1 MAGRVFTFG
10 KYKGE
15 RVDIVIEKDPDYVI
29 WADRNIDF
37 FSISGEE
44 FVRLSGA
51 LYERAQRSGP
61 QPAPDDEQL
70 PDFGCATIEDLEA
83 YDKSFDEL

>member
-51 LYERAQRSGP
+51 LYERAQRSAR
-61 QPAPDDEQL
+61 QPDPEDEQL

-83 YDKSFDEL
+83 YDRSFDEL